1 MGSVYYVYDQSL
13 DRSVALKVIRSE
25 IAENPIF
32 LERFRREIQLSSS
45 VTHRNVVRVY
55 DLGKADGFTFLT
67 MQYIEGKDLARLLD
81 REERLPIPTVV
92 DIFRQ
97 TCEGLKAAH
106 EQGVIHRDLKPQNI
120 MISATADVY
129 LMDFGLA
136 KTAEQSSLT
145 ETGDFVGTPNY
156 MSPEQVK
163 GEAVGPQSDIFS
175 LGVLLYQMLTRTLPY
190 RGSTPY
196 EVMALRIQR
205 PPQTAS
211 ELNPEIPEY
220 LQRILN
226 RCLKI
231 DVSER
236 YQNAAQILGDLD
248 AEVFRLASLAE
259 RRRQSK
265 RRILFA
271 GFSLVAAL
279 AAGWSL
285 YRIAKISRPQTGS
298 AFPNPVLHSLEIVPL
313 RNVTSD
319 SSLDWYGEGL
329 ARLIGDGLSQSRY
342 IRVVLKDRPQARGSG
357 TSKNTQSS
365 RDSRLAARYRMTGDI
380 IRDAIG
386 IALAVRVTDSQTGR
400 QLAAR
405 RVNGLT
411 PVTLMKASDEITVT
425 AKEALGLPPTEKV
438 DVFAADFLSRNPKS
452 YQLYIAGLRALDAYH
467 YAEAERSFAE
477 ALEKAPDYTMARY
490 RLAHAQA
497 AAGKTGDALVQI
509 RKAAAEIPRLPERE
523 AMYVGAAEVYFDRRY
538 DEALTRYAT
547 LLKRYPYELEAR
559 RFRASI
565 FLETRRYDQAI
576 EEASVIVRLAP
587 ENHTVWAVLGAAY
600 LAKKD
605 FEHAAGV
612 VRKYAELE
620 PNSPN
625 AHEMLA
631 AFYRS
636 QSELDMAAEEYAKAF
651 ALDPGF
657 RSSAISLAVVDAL
670 RGRRDEAARRLKALT
685 SDSSAVLTSRLDA
698 AFELSYV
705 LRAQGRFRDAAKV
718 LASVQNLLREEKI
731 REAMALSV
739 RGTSLMELGDY
750 REAERLIRLAIE
762 RSPKVPTR
770 YLFAKGVL
778 EIRTNRFDEARKTAS
793 LVSEKALPPADPD
806 RTEEKA
812 AAYLRGLALLA
823 ENRPA
828 EAATALSP
836 ALSLAGYDYAI
847 YRLAQARAYLQSGD
861 LPAAFAAARQATSPL
876 DPVEPRL
883 DLELDRI
890 RGLLLLAEIQSQME
904 KPAEAAHLA
913 RQFLAIWTDADP
925 NLPDVLKARRLTGPT
940 Q

>member
-1 MGSVYYVYDQSL
+1 
-13 DRSVALKVIRSE
+13 
-25 IAENPIF
+25 
-32 LERFRREIQLSSS
+32 
-45 VTHRNVVRVY
+45 
-55 DLGKADGFTFLT
+55 
-67 MQYIEGKDLARLLD
+67 
-81 REERLPIPTVV
+81 
-92 DIFRQ
+92 
-97 TCEGLKAAH
+97 
-106 EQGVIHRDLKPQNI
+106 
-120 MISATADVY
+120 
-129 LMDFGLA
+129 
-136 KTAEQSSLT
+136 
-145 ETGDFVGTPNY
+145 
-156 MSPEQVK
+156 
-163 GEAVGPQSDIFS
+163 
-175 LGVLLYQMLTRTLPY
+175 
-190 RGSTPY
+190 
-196 EVMALRIQR
+196 
-205 PPQTAS
+205 
-211 ELNPEIPEY
+211 
-220 LQRILN
+220 
-226 RCLKI
+226 
-231 DVSER
+231 
-236 YQNAAQILGDLD
+236 
-248 AEVFRLASLAE
+248 
-259 RRRQSK
+259 
-265 RRILFA
+265 
-271 GFSLVAAL
+271 
-279 AAGWSL
+279 
-285 YRIAKISRPQTGS
+285 
-298 AFPNPVLHSLEIVPL
+298 
-313 RNVTSD
+313 
-319 SSLDWYGEGL
+319 
-329 ARLIGDGLSQSRY
+329 
-342 IRVVLKDRPQARGSG
+342 
-357 TSKNTQSS
+357 
-365 RDSRLAARYRMTGDI
+365 MTGDI
-380 IRDAIG
+380 IRDASG

-411 PVTLMKASDEITVT
+411 PVTLMQASDEIAVR

-509 RKAAAEIPRLPERE
+509 RKAAAEIPRLPERD
-523 AMYVGAAEVYFDRRY
+523 AMYVGAAEAYFDRRY

-631 AFYRS
+631 DFYRS

-657 RSSAISLAVVDAL
+657 RSSAIALAVVDAL
-670 RGRRDEAARRLKALT
+670 RGRRDEAARRLKALV
-685 SDSSAVLTSRLDA
+685 SDSSAVLTNRLDA
-698 AFELSYV
+698 AFELSYI
-705 LRAQGRFRDAAKV
+705 LRAQGRFRE
-718 LASVQNLLREEKI
+718 SVRLLESLQNLLRTEGV
-731 REAMALSV
+731 REALALSV
-739 RGTSLMELGDY
+739 RGSSHMELGEY
-750 REAERLIRLAIE
+750 REAERLIRLAIQ
-762 RSPKVPTR
+762 RSPQGGAPTR
-770 YLFAKGVL
+770 YVFAEGLL
-778 EIRTNRFDEARKTAS
+778 EIRRNRLDEARKTAS
-793 LVSEKALPPADPD
+793 LIAEKALPRTNPD

-812 AAYLRGLALLA
+812 AAYLRGLAFLA
-823 ENRPA
+823 ENKSA
-828 EAATALSP
+828 DAVTALSP

-847 YRLAQARAYLQSGD
+847 YRLAQARAYLESGD

-883 DLELDRI
+883 DLELDRV

-913 RQFLAIWTDADP
+913 RQFLAIWTEADP
-925 NLPDVLKARRLTGPT
+925 NLPDVLKARRLAGPT